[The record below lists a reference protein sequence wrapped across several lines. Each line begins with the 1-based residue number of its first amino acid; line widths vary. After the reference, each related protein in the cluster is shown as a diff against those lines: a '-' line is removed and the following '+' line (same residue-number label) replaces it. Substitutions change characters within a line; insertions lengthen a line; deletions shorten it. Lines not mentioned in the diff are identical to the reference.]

1 MSDIQVTGISSGID
15 WGSIIDELINK
26 ERTIETQWQSEQQ
39 KLEDK
44 EYLYEELATY
54 FKDLK
59 SSLDPLTRESTF
71 LNKTAEVNVVS
82 GSENFISVETDSNAA
97 IDRYEIEVLQVARE
111 HRVASDRQDDPGAPL
126 GVSGSFSVSIGSFSV
141 TITVDAD
148 DSLSDVEAKIAEQIS
163 KVSEEKGAASPL
175 RAEVID
181 NRLVLS
187 SEETG
192 TDYAIT
198 VSDPD
203 GVLKAIGLLDDAGA
217 FKNEL
222 QEASNAVL
230 KVDGL
235 TVERSKNTIDDLFD
249 GVKFEVKYQ
258 GKATVDVVL
267 DAEEAVSSVKS
278 MIEAYNAALDWIN
291 IRMTEEPASD
301 PKSDIERRWGLLRG
315 DSLLWGAKQNMRY
328 ILSKPRSDGDGNLT
342 TLASLGIETDS
353 TDYGKSGKLTFDEGK
368 FMKAMLES
376 PDKVKSVMNAFA
388 KELQAYADG
397 MVSESPQS
405 VGGTTAKKGKIPN
418 KIDQLERQA
427 EAISQRIEELEA
439 RLAIEQASLEAM
451 YADMETRLAE
461 LTQMTSYLSFLNYN
475 SGSTE

>member
-1 MSDIQVTGISSGID
+1 MQVTGVSSGID
-15 WGSIIDELINK
+15 WGSIIDELINSK
-26 ERTIETQWQSEQQ
+26 RAIENQWRSEQQ

-44 EYLYEELATY
+44 ESLYKELATY
-54 FKDLK
+54 FKDLR
-59 SSLDPLTRESTF
+59 SSLDPLSREATF
-71 LNKTAEVNVVS
+71 LNKSAEVNVVS
-82 GSENFISVETDSNAA
+82 GPENFISVDAQSDAS
-97 IDRYEIEVLQVARE
+97 IDRYEIEVLQVAKE

-141 TITVDAD
+141 TITVDAN

-163 KVSEEKGAASPL
+163 KVSEEKGVASPFK
-175 RAEVID
+175 AEVID

-187 SEETG
+187 SEKTG
-192 TDYAIT
+192 ADYSIT

-203 GVLKAIGLLDDAGA
+203 GVLKELGLLDDTGA
-217 FKNEL
+217 YKNEL
-222 QEASNAVL
+222 QEASNAML

-235 TVERSKNTIDDLFD
+235 TVERASNTIDDLFD

-258 GKATVDVVL
+258 GKATIDIVL

-291 IRMTEEPASD
+291 IRMTEEPVSD
-301 PKSDIERRWGLLRG
+301 PQSDIERRWGLLRG

-328 ILSKPRSDGDGNLT
+328 IISKPRSYEDGSLA

-353 TDYGKSGKLTFDEGK
+353 SDYGKSGKLAFDESK

-376 PDKVKSVMNAFA
+376 PEKVKSVMNAFA

-397 MVSESPQS
+397 MVSESSQS

-427 EAISQRIEELEA
+427 RAISQRIDELEA
-439 RLAIEQASLEAM
+439 RLAMEQASLEAM

-461 LTQMTSYLSFLNYN
+461 LTQMTMYLGFLSYYGSFN
-475 SGSTE
+475 SSE